1 MTQLQPRRNLKRML
15 EDLPLSRIADQR
27 DAEMLCDYVGR
38 CVIPD
43 LRLQVWDITV
53 ASLHPF
59 AVRGYVSN
67 PLALNALKKAA
78 EELWTSCNTHDV
90 VSLPENGS
98 YSFGL
103 VTCPE
108 CPVYDNPEKTSRA
121 DTATEGETL
130 VVLHMEEESTLVH
143 SPSGYLGWVNR
154 ADFQPIAPEEWMKR
168 IASPEATS
176 LSDSQID
183 ILTQTAQTLLG
194 VPYAW
199 GGTNASG
206 IDCSGFTRNIFQSIG
221 INLPRDADQQFAL
234 GTISAL
240 PNLFGGMRR
249 GDLLFFSGENGGV
262 SHVGMAMD
270 SHEFI
275 HARGGQGVIVTRI
288 DDDPE
293 LMQRFLWSKRV
304 II

>member
-15 EDLPLSRIADQR
+15 EDLPISRIADQR
-27 DAEMLCDYVGR
+27 DAETLCDYVGR

-59 AVRGYVSN
+59 AVRGYVST

-103 VTCPE
+103 VIRPE
-108 CPVYDNPEKTSRA
+108 CPLYDNPEKTSRA
-121 DTATEGETL
+121 DTVLEGETL
-130 VVLHMEEESTLVH
+130 IVLRMEEESALIH
-143 SPSGYLGWVNR
+143 SPNGYLGWVSPT
-154 ADFQPIAPEEWMKR
+154 DFQPIAPEEWIKR
-168 IASPEATS
+168 IASPDIP
-176 LSDSQID
+176 DSRLD
-183 ILTQTAQTLLG
+183 ILTQTAQNLLG
-194 VPYAW
+194 VPYVW

-206 IDCSGFTRNIFQSIG
+206 IDCSGFTRHVYQSIG

-240 PNLFGGMRR
+240 PNLFSGMRR
-249 GDLLFFSGENGGV
+249 GDLLFFSGENGGI
-262 SHVGMAMD
+262 SHVGMALD
-270 SHEFI
+270 STEFI

-288 DDDPE
+288 EDDPE
-293 LMQRFLWSKRV
+293 FMQRFVWSKRV
-304 II
+304 VIG

>member
-15 EDLPLSRIADQR
+15 EDLPISRIADQR
-27 DAEMLCDYVGR
+27 DAEMLCDYIGR
-38 CVIPD
+38 CAIPD
-43 LRLQVWDITV
+43 LRLQVWDITA

-59 AVRGYVSN
+59 TVRGYVSN

-78 EELWTSCNTHDV
+78 EELWTSCNTQNV

-98 YSFGL
+98 FSFGQ
-103 VTCPE
+103 VTCPV
-108 CPVYDNPEKTSRA
+108 CPIYDNPEKTNRA
-121 DTATEGETL
+121 DTVTESETL
-130 VVLHMEEESTLVH
+130 AILRVEDETALVH
-143 SPSGYLGWVNR
+143 SPNGYLGWVNC
-154 ADFQPIAPEEWMKR
+154 ADYQPITPDEWMKR
-168 IASPEATS
+168 IAS
-176 LSDSQID
+176 SDIPDSRLD
-183 ILTQTAQTLLG
+183 TLAQTAQSLLG
-194 VPYAW
+194 VPYVW

-206 IDCSGFTRNIFQSIG
+206 IDCSGFTRYIYQSIG

-240 PNLFGGMRR
+240 PNLYGGMRR
-249 GDLLFFSGENGGV
+249 GDLLFFSGENGGI

-270 SHEFI
+270 STEFI

-293 LMQRFLWSKRV
+293 LMQRFVWSKRV
-304 II
+304 MI